1 MKRILSM
8 NEILS
13 YIMHPEI
20 SMSELIED
28 NTRGKWKNGVKNW
41 FLLSILIGLLTV
53 ASYKLAGYDLTLVKS
68 NPFYGAIID
77 LLETIGVA
85 EGGIW
90 LALVAVEVVLVLI
103 IAGIRAMMWINMLF
117 LVSKL
122 FKDIVSVKTLVD
134 MSIYAILIWIALR
147 VFRSTVICVGLI
159 IPFNETIGEIQQIL
173 LGLTE
178 VFSYWYIILFI
189 IGYSIVTNSTFR
201 KSGLIVLAIQGCFWI
216 IVNLVPVLDIVIG

>member
-103 IAGIRAMMWINMLF
+103 IAGIRAMMWINILF

-122 FKDIVSVKTLVD
+122 FKDIVSVKTLVE

-147 VFRSTVICVGLI
+147 VFKTC
-159 IPFNETIGEIQQIL
+159 
-173 LGLTE
+173 
-178 VFSYWYIILFI
+178 
-189 IGYSIVTNSTFR
+189 
-201 KSGLIVLAIQGCFWI
+201 
-216 IVNLVPVLDIVIG
+216 